1 VDFYCKTNEPN
12 LRSPN
17 NGCLEEQQDALPVKM
32 VITSTDGTVTM
43 EIENTYGN
51 FLAGFWRSVQLPL
64 NKTYRVKFVYNYS
77 VPCEY
82 QFPFTAHIQGKY
94 YIPLQDKQAGGLRI
108 KKILNY
114 DGLGGVLTKEYDYN
128 KPDGHSSATL
138 HRLPNFDY
146 TKSSE
151 SFVVTWGYG
160 YKHFYNRYFKRTS
173 SPNQSLEYLSGSPL
187 LYTKVTEKISG
198 HGVIEREFND
208 LGATYLGTGL
218 YPFQPTPDLSFAS
231 SLPTR
236 EAVKDAGG
244 NLKTEKLFTYNT
256 IINSIPVTGNTNLKT
271 GVVGSSP
278 TGSPVIVVSTYIPQT
293 GRAELI
299 QTVNKQYE
307 NGTVLTT
314 TENNTYDG
322 SRYYLKSS
330 QTKNSKQ
337 EEIITYFDYPAD
349 FNGTAPYSDM
359 VLKNM
364 IAAPVQQTQHNMA
377 TPLASEMVRVKTNY
391 QTWNGNT
398 FIGAS
403 TIQQS
408 ISGGPAKTVFTTN
421 KYDAKGNI
429 LQTTDKTGIVTSY
442 IWGYNGMYP
451 VAQITGADHNTVIA
465 FVNQALINNPN
476 TTDQQMRD
484 ELNLIRT
491 GLAGTKAQ
499 VTTFTHEPLIG
510 ITSQTDANNRTV
522 FYEYDGHNRLTLL
535 RN

>member
-1 VDFYCKTNEPN
+1 
-12 LRSPN
+12 
-17 NGCLEEQQDALPVKM
+17 
-32 VITSTDGTVTM
+32 
-43 EIENTYGN
+43 
-51 FLAGFWRSVQLPL
+51 
-64 NKTYRVKFVYNYS
+64 
-77 VPCEY
+77 
-82 QFPFTAHIQGKY
+82 
-94 YIPLQDKQAGGLRI
+94 
-108 KKILNY
+108 
-114 DGLGGVLTKEYDYN
+114 
-128 KPDGHSSATL
+128 
-138 HRLPNFDY
+138 
-146 TKSSE
+146 
-151 SFVVTWGYG
+151 
-160 YKHFYNRYFKRTS
+160 
-173 SPNQSLEYLSGSPL
+173 
-187 LYTKVTEKISG
+187 
-198 HGVIEREFND
+198 
-208 LGATYLGTGL
+208 
-218 YPFQPTPDLSFAS
+218 SFAS

-429 LQTTDKTGIVTSY
+429 LQTTDKAGIVTSY

-476 TTDQQMRD
+476 TTDQQIRD

-535 RN
+535 RNQDGFIVKKICYKYNGEPEDCGQAMYGNEAQSMIFIRNNCGAGYTGSAVTYTVAANTYFSAVSVAEANTLALAAINANGQAFANNNGNCVPANPCGTCPGPDKKCINSVCETGIRVNTNSYQDLVNGYWVCEYHYEFSDGSWSETLTENNSYPCFVGN